1 MTYKII
7 SKYIKD
13 INFKIP
19 NPKIFSTLSKDISN
33 YKINIDIRSNQIKEK
48 IVQVDTTLNLEPA
61 ADNIEKISTKI
72 IYATIIELSDEI
84 KDKKEIE
91 KIILINVPSQIYP
104 DLRKIFIFIFECSGF
119 KDIKISNNVDFQK
132 LYNWAE
138 HLINHGNAYVD
149 DLSANEIREYRGTL
163 IEPGRA
169 SPYRNRSISDNLDL
183 FRRMK
188 AGEFSDGSRVLRAKI
203 DMGSGNINLRDPVI
217 YRIIKASHPRSGEE
231 WCIYPNYDF
240 AHGQSDALEGVT
252 HSICTLEFEDHRPLY
267 DWFLE
272 NLPVSSIPRQ
282 YEFSRLNLS
291 YTVLSKRKLLRLVD
305 EGHVQGWDDP
315 RMPTLSGLR
324 RRGFPPEVIRDFSK
338 RIGVTKSDVTIE
350 YSYLEH
356 CAREFLNKN
365 VERRMAVLKPI
376 KLVIENY
383 PEGEE
388 EWFDAINNP
397 EDSDLGTR
405 KIRFTRELFIERDDF
420 MIDPPKKFFRLGIGR
435 EVRLRYAYFI
445 KCVDVVYD
453 KNGGLKELR
462 CTYDPQS
469 RGGKSSE
476 NRKVKATL
484 HWVSSY
490 DAVDATVN
498 LYNHLFTVPSPG
510 SQNIDFIDELNK
522 KSLEVLTGCK
532 VEPALVDQKT
542 NRTIQFERLGYFC
555 TDSESSP
562 ENLVFNRT
570 LPLKD
575 TWARILAKKE

>member
-1 MTYKII
+1 MNNLGGDNDSGVITNFIREIVKSDLNSGIVDKVI
-7 SKYIKD
+7 TRFPPEPNGHLHLGHAKSICLNFDIAAEMGGKCHLRFDDTNPVKEREEYIE
-13 INFKIP
+13 
-19 NPKIFSTLSKDISN
+19 
-33 YKINIDIRSNQIKEK
+33 RIKQDVRWLGYDWGEK
-48 IVQVDTTLNLEPA
+48 TFFA
-61 ADNIEKISTKI
+61 SDN
-72 IYATIIELSDEI
+72 
-84 KDKKEIE
+84 
-91 KIILINVPSQIYP
+91 
-104 DLRKIFIFIFECSGF
+104 
-119 KDIKISNNVDFQK
+119 FQK

-138 HLINHGNAYVD
+138 YLINHGNAYVD

-272 NLPVSSIPRQ
+272 NLPVNSIPRQ

-397 EDSDLGTR
+397 EDNDLGTR

-484 HWVSSY
+484 HWVSSS

-522 KSLEVLTGCK
+522 NSLEVLTGCK

-555 TDSESSP
+555 TDFKSSP

>member
-1 MTYKII
+1 M
-7 SKYIKD
+7 
-13 INFKIP
+13 
-19 NPKIFSTLSKDISN
+19 
-33 YKINIDIRSNQIKEK
+33 
-48 IVQVDTTLNLEPA
+48 
-61 ADNIEKISTKI
+61 
-72 IYATIIELSDEI
+72 
-84 KDKKEIE
+84 
-91 KIILINVPSQIYP
+91 
-104 DLRKIFIFIFECSGF
+104 
-119 KDIKISNNVDFQK
+119 NNVGGDSDSGVITNFIREIVKSDLNSGIVDKVITRFPPEPNGHLHLGHAKSICLNFDIAAEMGGKCHLRFDDTNPVKEREEYVERIKQDVRWLGYDWGEKTFFASDNFQK